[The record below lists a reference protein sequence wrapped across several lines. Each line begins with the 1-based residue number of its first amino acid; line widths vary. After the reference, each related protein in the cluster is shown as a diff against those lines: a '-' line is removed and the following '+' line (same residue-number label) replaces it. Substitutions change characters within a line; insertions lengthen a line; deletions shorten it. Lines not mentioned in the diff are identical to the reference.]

1 MNKNLEILQGLILE
15 NFLIPAERVIPEAK
29 LEEDLGIDSLGLVK
43 LILDLE
49 EACKISI
56 SDDECSGIKTVDD
69 LIVIMNRKTS

>member
-1 MNKNLEILQGLILE
+1 MNKNLEILQEIFLE